1 MEKINSIPSIDSWI
15 IKYQQNLYT
24 KNTGSEAITQNIQ
37 LNHQNIN
44 LPSLMPI
51 VNVDQLKSITLNS
64 WL

>member
-37 LNHQNIN
+37 LNHQHIN

-51 VNVDQLKSITLNS
+51 VNVDQLKSITLNTWS
-64 WL
+64 